1 MNYLANSISPMERE
15 GLDYIWFA
23 TMNNGN
29 LIPEYTNLWTKNN
42 FDDVYKNRYLA
53 KTFGLIGKKERV
65 IFSTDNGIISDKI
78 SDINISLS
86 IEAGAIIP
94 ITNNVSSDYHDF
106 TARKYIHSDIKL
118 GNNNPQA
125 LNTSIDAYA
134 VGYKTFICFSS
145 IDIEALLLYFIKL
158 DDSRIIELRL
168 KPNSDIKGTLSL
180 LYNNNKIESDI
191 ELKNNT
197 EQTYS
202 LLLR

>member
-42 FDDVYKNRYLA
+42 FDDVYKKRYFT
-53 KTFGLIGKKERV
+53 KTFGLMGKKERV
-65 IFSTDNGIISDKI
+65 VFSTDNGIIQDKL

-86 IEAGAIIP
+86 IGDSVIP
-94 ITNNVSSDYHDF
+94 ITNNVSSEYHDF
-106 TARKYIHSDIKL
+106 TARKYIHSDLKL
-118 GNNNPQA
+118 GNKNPQS

-134 VGYKTFICFSS
+134 IGYKTFVCFSS

-168 KPNSDIKGTLSL
+168 KPNSDIKVTLSL
-180 LYNNNKIESDI
+180 LYNKNKIESDI

>member
-42 FDDVYKNRYLA
+42 FDDVYKKRYFT
-53 KTFGLIGKKERV
+53 KTFGLMGKKERV
-65 IFSTDNGIISDKI
+65 VFSTDNGIIQDKL

-86 IEAGAIIP
+86 IGDSVIP
-94 ITNNVSSDYHDF
+94 ITNNVSSEYHDF
-106 TARKYIHSDIKL
+106 TARKYIHSDLKL
-118 GNNNPQA
+118 GNKNPQS

-134 VGYKTFICFSS
+134 IGYKTFVCFSS

-168 KPNSDIKGTLSL
+168 KPNSDIKVTLSL
-180 LYNNNKIESDI
+180 LYNKNKIESDI

-202 LLLR
+202 ILLR